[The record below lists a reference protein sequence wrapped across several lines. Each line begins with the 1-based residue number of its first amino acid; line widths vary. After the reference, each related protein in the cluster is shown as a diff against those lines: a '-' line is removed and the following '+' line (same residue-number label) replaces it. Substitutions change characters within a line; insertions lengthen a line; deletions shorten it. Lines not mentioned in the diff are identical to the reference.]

1 MLRILVAIGLIILF
15 GSPTRADTRSHC
27 GDGNVCDATLEGTIS
42 NSDVLAFR
50 EIAKKIASNQPSNPA
65 LIITLNSK
73 GGDIKSA
80 IEIGKII
87 RRLPKSAAL
96 VGRDDTCF
104 SACVFVLAGAVLRS
118 VSGKVGIHRPYT
130 ATNEQQ
136 NFQTRQQE
144 FTVLSRTIRDFL
156 ESMNLP
162 SSLYDEMM
170 QIPPQATKVLSDAEL
185 GRFGL
190 DRNDPVYQD
199 LIDSD
204 NARGYGL
211 TKAEYLARKARAFS
225 SCPSLNAP
233 SSKNIEEL
241 RQAYERERK
250 CLEEVMTGVRQN

>member
-1 MLRILVAIGLIILF
+1 MFRIIVAVSLIILF
-15 GSPTRADTRSHC
+15 GSPTRADTSSHC
-27 GDGNVCDATLEGTIS
+27 GDGNICNATLEGSIS

-50 EIAKKIASNQPSNPA
+50 EIAKKIASNQPSNQA

-130 ATNEQQ
+130 ATNEQK
-136 NFQTRQQE
+136 NFQIRQQE
-144 FTVLSRTIRDFL
+144 FTILSRTIKNFL
-156 ESMNLP
+156 EDMNLP

-185 GRFGL
+185 DRFGL
-190 DRNDPVYQD
+190 NRNDPVYQD

-211 TKAEYLARKARAFS
+211 TKAEYLARKARALNVCPNVNAS
-225 SCPSLNAP
+225 SP
-233 SSKNIEEL
+233 KNVEEA

-250 CLEEVMTGVRQN
+250 CMEEVMTGARQN